1 VLAPGVTALGDNP
14 DSNKELFFFTTKVIE
29 IGDFFLWHY
38 GLFHGIFKDTC
49 NDDDGNVFDNN
60 DDDDEVDSDGFIVD
74 YQDDYLL
81 AQQLSKNLNETQEW
95 ERSRAMLLPCDVAK
109 PGKRACAKIV
119 PSVNK
124 KNKLN
129 GPAEISEAAPSE
141 STGILPTPASASCDT
156 TATAGANEQAR
167 AERRR
172 KAQESAQEEQ
182 ELVRLNAAA
191 RFKSGDLAFVPTAS
205 PETSARL
212 TNSAAAEQQKPSS
225 IVDRENDDAAGIA
238 DDDAGSI
245 SSESEGRG
253 FTNESRIEAEEDQ
266 KVSVNLS
273 IMEAAEIWDILFCN
287 KKMKGGNLARSLFVA
302 ARDVDSKICEPW
314 MGSKSVAN
322 LRVKE
327 VCDQRKLFLQ
337 WGGDPRVL
345 KWIRNTI
352 FSIIIA
358 RPQTFKLWIVEHAD
372 FPRKQGD
379 DKGAKLAALEATDDT
394 MARIAHLACDS
405 ECRNLLHM
413 IHGSKTREYVDSHDL
428 QAPQLWQDLADQ
440 FINNPKW
447 EVKDL
452 QVAQLEYMKVSP
464 DGRTERSKRIDAAM
478 CPNPGVN
485 GECVRETFSQL
496 KGFFKTL
503 SNAVFGRTGC
513 NSTGEE
519 LYGAVWKYYINGK
532 FIHFPRPAVT
542 MYLFKLWN
550 ECECL
555 PKYCIKE
562 LNPEAAVRVGVAST
576 PFSFPTTPRSSGS
589 SAILSPNLCGTGTT
603 PSTLSTLSSNT
614 AAIDKLANYLDLD
627 RKIKIEEM
635 QKPKVLLTCL
645 FQ

>member
-1 VLAPGVTALGDNP
+1 MLAPDLGDNP
-14 DSNKELFFFTTKVIE
+14 DTNKELFFFTTKVIE
-29 IGDFFLWHY
+29 IEDFFLWHY
-38 GLFHGIFKDTC
+38 GLFHGIFKGAC
-49 NDDDGNVFDNN
+49 SDDEGNVFDNN

-74 YQDDYLL
+74 LEADWLS
-81 AQQLSKNLNETQEW
+81 AKQLSRDLNERQEW
-95 ERSRAMLLPCDVAK
+95 ERSRDFNVSSHDGDGDVAK
-109 PGKRACAKIV
+109 PGKRAGANIV

-124 KNKLN
+124 KLK
-129 GPAEISEAAPSE
+129 GAPAEISEAATPE
-141 STGILPTPASASCDT
+141 SSGILPTPASASCDT
-156 TATAGANEQAR
+156 TATAGEKEKAR

-172 KAQESAQEEQ
+172 KAQESAQEAQ

-191 RFKSGDLAFVPTAS
+191 RFHTGELAFVQTAS

-212 TNSAAAEQQKPSS
+212 TNSAAAQQEPSS
-225 IVDRENDDAAGIA
+225 IVDDDPAC
-238 DDDAGSI
+238 DKTDTGSI
-245 SSESEGRG
+245 SEESEGRG
-253 FTNESRIEAEEDQ
+253 FTNESRMEAEEDH
-266 KVSVNLS
+266 KVSVDLS
-273 IMEAAEIWDILFCN
+273 SMSAADIWDTLFCN
-287 KKMKGGNLARSLFVA
+287 KKLKGGNLARSLFVA
-302 ARDVDSKICEPW
+302 GRDVDSKICDPW
-314 MGSKSVAN
+314 IGSKSVAN

-327 VCDQRKLFLQ
+327 VFDQRKLFLQ
-337 WGGDPRVL
+337 WAGDLRVL
-345 KWIRNTI
+345 KWVRNTI

-358 RPQTFKLWIVEHAD
+358 RPQTFKLWIVEHSD

-379 DKGAKLAALEATDDT
+379 DKAKLTALEATDDT

-452 QVAQLEYMKVSP
+452 QVAQLEYMKVLP
-464 DGRTERSKRIDAAM
+464 DGSTERSKRIDAAM
-478 CPNPGVN
+478 CPHPGVN

-519 LYGAVWKYYINGK
+519 LYGAVWKNYIKGK
-532 FIHFPRPAVT
+532 FIFFPRPEVT

-550 ECECL
+550 ESECL

-576 PFSFPTTPRSSGS
+576 IFSFPTTPRSSS
-589 SAILSPNLCGTGTT
+589 SSNALLSPNLSGTGTT
-603 PSTLSTLSSNT
+603 PSTISTAS
-614 AAIDKLANYLDLD
+614 IDKLAQYLELE
-627 RKIKIEEM
+627 RVIKTEER